1 MNTGVAWYVCE
12 GRILQCME
20 VVFCETQSKYLALA
34 LIKLGVV
41 RGKFGSAVG
50 SEHSHNNNP
59 LGSTLAIYSGISIG
73 LAHKLHRQ

>member
-1 MNTGVAWYVCE
+1 
-12 GRILQCME
+12 ME

-50 SEHSHNNNP
+50 SEHSHNNNHP
-59 LGSTLAIYSGISIG
+59 VSTLATYG
-73 LAHKLHRQ
+73 KLNMQKQP